1 MALTAL
7 PQVHETW
14 VHDRFTLGSY
24 VSHKTTLP
32 CSFVKYA
39 VLTIQPTTMDL
50 TADAIAAFGTNSDAF
65 LKAAQDEADSG
76 LVKKLH
82 DSFGF

>member
-1 MALTAL
+1 MVNPKEIIALTAI

-32 CSFVKYA
+32 CSFIKYA
-39 VLTIQPTTMDL
+39 VLSIQPTTMDL
-50 TADAIAAFGTNSDAF
+50 TTEAGAD
-65 LKAAQDEADSG
+65 KATLGVDD
-76 LVKKLH
+76 
-82 DSFGF
+82 